1 MILLRDMKPLLIAL
15 LLCCTTPLWA
25 AAELPIKDGK
35 LGKALILDGES
46 QSVKDP
52 AYASPG
58 PDEVQQFSK

>member
-1 MILLRDMKPLLIAL
+1 MKRMTVFLATLVIGL
-15 LLCCTTPLWA
+15 SWA